1 MEKWAKKLNSKKDYV
16 PVVYQ
21 QPRIEAPPQVPTKQD
36 VVSDI
41 CFSLLEK
48 KDRPTTLSAV
58 THVTYHSDS
67 DEHEDQAALKSA
79 AAASS
84 FNENDL
90 VDFEKLTCF
99 LCKRAFQ
106 SVDILSK
113 HIKQSN
119 LHKENLQ
126 KYKLQNGILDI
137 DSSSTGTCNLTAL
150 RFVFKNYVCIKI
162 LIQNYL
168 AIAIVQKREDLSTE
182 KLIHYHQ

>member
-1 MEKWAKKLNSKKDYV
+1 MAKNIVKDMEKWAKKLNSKKDYM
-16 PVVYQ
+16 PVQ
-21 QPRIEAPPQVPTKQD
+21 QPRIETPQVVSSVKAD

-41 CFSLLEK
+41 CFSMLEK
-48 KDRPTTLSAV
+48 KDARPTTSTLSAV
-58 THVTYHSDS
+58 AHVNYQSDS

-79 AAASS
+79 AAANS

-113 HIKQSN
+113 HMKQSN

-137 DSSSTGTCNLTAL
+137 DSSSVASSL
-150 RFVFKNYVCIKI
+150 VSK
-162 LIQNYL
+162 
-168 AIAIVQKREDLSTE
+168 
-182 KLIHYHQ
+182 